1 MAMQR
6 RDFLVASAA
15 VLSAQAKAAVAAPM
29 PTNKL
34 GKSGLEVSLFT
45 LGGYHMRV
53 GGVESGIN
61 IIHRAIDLGV
71 THFDSARSYHRG
83 DSDATYG
90 KALKGGLRKKVLVM
104 SKSNKRDANMAMA
117 ELEDTLRDMQTDYLD
132 LWQCHEVSTMDEV
145 DAIFGPGGAA
155 EAFAKAKQQG
165 KVRHIGFTGHRDPEV
180 HLRLMREGELW
191 ETVQMPINLVDPHYL
206 SFLKNVLPEA
216 KQRGLGVI
224 AMKSNAM
231 GAIGKQG
238 IAPIEECLRF
248 TLSQQPHTLVSG
260 VETIAQLE
268 QNVGVVKTFEAMTS
282 KEMDGVLSR
291 TSQGTTGPAVERYKR
306 KPSDAHWAPLHNDGD
321 PA

>member
-1 MAMQR
+1 MAIER
-6 RDFLVASAA
+6 RSFLVGS
-15 VLSAQAKAAVAAPM
+15 AVALAAASHAHAAGEM
-29 PTNKL
+29 PINTL
-34 GKSGLEVSLFT
+34 GKSGLKVSQFT

-53 GGVESGIN
+53 GGVETGIN
-61 IIHRAIDLGV
+61 IIHRAIDIGV
-71 THFDSARSYHRG
+71 THFDSARSYHKG

-90 KALKGGLRKKVLVM
+90 KALKGGLRQKVLLM
-104 SKSNKRDANMAMA
+104 SKSNKRDAKTALQ

-132 LWQCHEVSTMDEV
+132 LWACHEVMNMKEV
-145 DAIFGPGGAA
+145 DQIFGPGGAA

-165 KVRHIGFTGHRDPEV
+165 KVRHIGFTGHRDPDV
-180 HLRLMREGELW
+180 HLRMIREGDLW

-216 KQRGLGVI
+216 RKKGLGVL

-248 TLSQQPHTLVSG
+248 TLSQRPDTLVSG
-260 VETIAQLE
+260 VETIQQLE
-268 QNVGVVKTFEAMTS
+268 QNVGIVKSFHALTDAEQQTI
-282 KEMDGVLSR
+282 LSR
-291 TSQGTTGPAVERYKR
+291 TGKGTTGTAVERYKR
-306 KPSDAHWAPLHNDGD
+306 PQDEARFGAVYQDGQ